1 MKYVIK
7 TLPDSICVAVHQH
20 LAHIL
25 KHGATAHI
33 HRAQLLQQKKKFNQ
47 WSGSRKN
54 SYFLGPSGTGSVWI
68 RILSGVELKT

>member
-1 MKYVIK
+1 MKYGV
-7 TLPDSICVAVHQH
+7 TVLPDSICVAVHQH

-54 SYFLGPSGTGSVWI
+54 SYVTSWGLPEPDLLALNPF
-68 RILSGVELKT
+68 RR